1 MLHISDN
8 RLQHRTKVEVVSWR
22 SVIWSV
28 NVMEKVE

>member
-8 RLQHRTKVEVVSWR
+8 RLQHRTKVEVSWR